1 MTTVIVG
8 IHGLANKPD
17 KNILADWWEKSIREG
32 LAKNCGL
39 QDADFEFQMVYWRD
53 LLYKY
58 PQHQDVALN
67 FDSLYTG
74 QPYTQAP
81 PGPLPRYT
89 QSWLHGARSTL
100 FGFAESAFEAL
111 RHRFHLNLL
120 DDWALGNIKLLRDLD
135 FYYDED
141 RRIHDRDGQPRQARR
156 VLMDELQ
163 IPLLRLEGRRIF
175 VIAHS
180 MGSIIAY
187 DVLRDIGREDRS
199 FEVADFVTI
208 GSPLGLSTVKAN
220 IHRER
225 ESYATV
231 PVRTPTIVTERWV
244 NYADPDDPIAID
256 SRLRDDY
263 RANDRGIRVQD
274 VPIFNSYL
282 TPEGERKPHK
292 SYGYLR
298 TPELSAHIR
307 DAL

>member
-8 IHGLANKPD
+8 VPGLANKPD
-17 KNILADWWEKSIREG
+17 KDILADWWEKSIREG

-39 QDADFEFQMVYWRD
+39 QDADFEFQMVYWAD

-67 FDSLYTG
+67 FDSLYNG

-81 PGPLPRYT
+81 PGPLKRHT
-89 QSWLHGARSTL
+89 QGRRRRVRSIL
-100 FGFAESAFEAL
+100 FGFAESAFEAF
-111 RHRFHLNLL
+111 RHRFHLNLR
-120 DDWALGNIKLLRDLD
+120 DDWVLGNIKLLRDLD

-163 IPLLRLEGRRIF
+163 ITLLRLEGRRIF

-180 MGSIIAY
+180 TGSIIAY
-187 DVLRDIGREDRS
+187 DVLRDIGREDIA
-199 FEVADFVTI
+199 FAVADFVTI
-208 GSPLGLSTVKAN
+208 GSPLGLPTVKAN

-225 ESYATV
+225 ESYARV
-231 PVRTPTIVTERWV
+231 PVRTPTIVTDRWV
-244 NYADPDDPIAID
+244 NYADPDDPITID

-263 RANDRGIRVQD
+263 RPNDRGIRVQD